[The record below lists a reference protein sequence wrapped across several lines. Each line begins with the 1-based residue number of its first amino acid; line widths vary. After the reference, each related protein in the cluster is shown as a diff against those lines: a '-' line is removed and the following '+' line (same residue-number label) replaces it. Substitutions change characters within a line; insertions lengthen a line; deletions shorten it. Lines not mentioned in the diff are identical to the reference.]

1 MLQLPKAGT
10 DKFAARTGAGIDGN
24 QIVGLYLNIRYDNG
38 EMYCITGTS
47 LNFFTMD
54 KTLDLEWDKAVKQFY
69 SPMRF
74 HVQRQLK
81 DKSRKKIVCK
91 RIKILKAYKC
101 PLESFVYLPFQAQ
114 KDPERT

>member
-54 KTLDLEWDKAVKQFY
+54 KTLDLEWDKAVKQFLQSHEIPCTEAVSY
-69 SPMRF
+69 TNLD
-74 HVQRQLK
+74 VYKRQALC
-81 DKSRKKIVCK
+81 RAV
-91 RIKILKAYKC
+91 R
-101 PLESFVYLPFQAQ
+101 SFDGAKGGSMASADYI
-114 KDPERT
+114 R